1 MTNKNI
7 SYLNKDFSSFKN
19 KLINFAK
26 SYYPNTYND
35 FSESSPGM
43 MLIEMSSYVGD
54 VLSLYL
60 DNQIQENFLQ
70 LSKQRKNL
78 LSQAYVY
85 GYKPQITSV
94 STVVL
99 DIYQLVPSITISGS
113 IYPDYNYSLNIDEGL
128 SVQSSLDSRIKFIV
142 DDKIDFSKSGSYDN
156 TEVTIYSLDNNQSP
170 EFYLLKKQRKAN
182 SGEIKTTSI
191 SFTNPERFTTI
202 NIDDDKIIKIKSIT
216 DSNNEKW
223 YEVPYLAQ
231 DTIYEKYD
239 NTNLNSNAQFL
250 LKLKQVSK
258 RFITRIKQ
266 NNTLEIQFGSG
277 ISSQPD
283 EEIIPN
289 FENVGLGL
297 PYGVN
302 KLYTAFDPSN
312 FLYTNSYGLAP
323 YDTTLTIEYLVGG
336 GVESNIPSNTLT
348 VLNSGNIS
356 FNSSNIDTQL
366 SNTIINSLSFNNEL
380 PSIGGGDGDSNE
392 DLKLKILSSF
402 PTQLR
407 AVTPDDYLI
416 RTLSLPPEYGL
427 IAKSYV
433 TKSSQEKGDQNLL
446 ILYILSKDINN
457 NLIIADD
464 SIKNNLKTYLSQY
477 NSINDAINITDAF
490 IINIG
495 VNFDITLRPN
505 YNNRL
510 VLNNCITA
518 LIDYFDIDKKKIND
532 PIILSEIY
540 TLLDKIDGVQTVKN
554 IEIVNKEGEN
564 NGYSKYSYDIK
575 AATINNIIYPSLDP
589 SIFEVKYNNDIKGKI
604 VSF

>member
-1 MTNKNI
+1 MINKNI
-7 SYLNKDFSSFKN
+7 NYLNKDFSSFKN
-19 KLINFAK
+19 KLVNFAK
-26 SYYPNTYND
+26 TYYPNTYND

-94 STVVL
+94 SSVML
-99 DIYQLVPSITISGS
+99 DIYQIVPSINISGS
-113 IYPDYNYSLNIDEGL
+113 IFPDYNYSLNIEEGL
-128 SVQSSLDSRIKFIV
+128 SVQSSLDSKIKFIV
-142 DDKIDFSKSGSYDN
+142 DEKIDFSKSGSQDN

-182 SGEIKTTSI
+182 SGEIKNISF
-191 SFTNPERFTTI
+191 SFTNPEKFTTI
-202 NIDDDKIIKIKSIT
+202 NINDEKIIKIKSIT

-231 DTIYEKYD
+231 DTIYEKYE
-239 NTNLNSNAQFL
+239 NTDITSNTQYL

-258 RFITRIKQ
+258 RFVTRIKQ
-266 NNTLEIQFGSG
+266 NDSIEIQFGAG
-277 ISSQPD
+277 ISSSPD

-289 FENVGLGL
+289 FENIGLGL

-312 FLYTNSYGLAP
+312 FLYTNSYGISP
-323 YDTTLTIEYLVGG
+323 YNTTLNIEYLVGG
-336 GVESNIPSNTLT
+336 GVSSNIPSNTLT
-348 VLNSGNIS
+348 VLNSGNVT
-356 FNSSNIDTQL
+356 FNSANIDPQL
-366 SNTIINSLSFNNEL
+366 SNTIINSLSFNNEF

-392 DLKLKILSSF
+392 DLKQKILASF
-402 PTQLR
+402 PTQQR
-407 AVTPDDYLI
+407 AVTLDDYII
-416 RTLSLPPEYGL
+416 RTLSLPPEYG
-427 IAKSYV
+427 IISKSHIIS
-433 TKSSQEKGDQNLL
+433 SSQEKGDRNLL
-446 ILYILSKDINN
+446 LLYILSKNINN
-457 NLIIADD
+457 NLSIADN
-464 SIKNNLKTYLSQY
+464 ITKQNLKTYLSQY
-477 NSINDAINITDAF
+477 NSINDAVNIMDAF

-495 VNFDITLRPN
+495 INFDITLRPN
-505 YNNRL
+505 YNNKL
-510 VLNNCITA
+510 VLTNCINA
-518 LIDYFDIDKKKIND
+518 LIEYFNIDKWKIND
-532 PIILSEIY
+532 PILLSEIY
-540 TLLDKIDGVQTVKN
+540 TILDKIDGVQTVKN
-554 IEIVNKEGEN
+554 IEIINKEGEN

-575 AATINNIIYPSLDP
+575 SATINNIIYPSLDP
-589 SIFEVKYNNDIKGKI
+589 SIFELKYTDDIKGKI